1 MSTKTTA
8 FLVVAA
14 LALLGISSTVY
25 FVDERERAIKFKFGE
40 IVDSDISPGLNWKF
54 PFINN
59 IRFFDARVQTM
70 DADPERYLTIEKK
83 NLVVDSFVKW
93 RVDDVYQY
101 YTRLQGRKANARSR
115 LSQRVNDS
123 LRQEFGK
130 RTVQE
135 VVSGDRAQI
144 MEVVRQAMEEEAKSM
159 GIEVI
164 DVRLKRV
171 DLDPAIS
178 ERVYDRM
185 QAERQRVAKTLR
197 AQGEEEA
204 EKIRADADRQREIML
219 ANANRDAE
227 LIRGEGDALATSTYA
242 EAFGADRDFYN
253 LYRSLNAY
261 RNTFNSKDDLMVI
274 DPSSEFFRFFK
285 EPDGVVPD
293 VGIPGPAPQVNS
305 AGTGVT
311 QPSAALP
318 N

>member
-1 MSTKTTA
+1 
-8 FLVVAA
+8 
-14 LALLGISSTVY
+14 
-25 FVDERERAIKFKFGE
+25 
-40 IVDSDISPGLNWKF
+40 
-54 PFINN
+54 
-59 IRFFDARVQTM
+59 M
-70 DADPERYLTIEKK
+70 DADPELYLTVEKK

-93 RVDDVYQY
+93 RIDDVYEY
-101 YTRLQGRKANARSR
+101 YTRLGGRLSNARSR

-135 VVSGDRAQI
+135 VISGDRAKI
-144 MEVVRQAMEEEAKSM
+144 MEVVRKAMEEEARLM

-171 DLDPAIS
+171 DLDPSIS

-185 QAERQRVAKTLR
+185 QAERQRVAKELR

-204 EKIRADADRQREIML
+204 EKIRANADRQREIML
-219 ANANRDAE
+219 ANANRDSE
-227 LIRGEGDALATSTYA
+227 RIRGEGDATATATYA
-242 EAFGADRDFYN
+242 SAFGQDRDFYN

-261 RNTFNSKDDLMVI
+261 RNTFSSKDDLMVL

-285 EPDGVVPD
+285 EP
-293 VGIPGPAPQVNS
+293 S
-305 AGTGVT
+305 GTAASVDET
-311 QPSAALP
+311 QSGLS

>member
-1 MSTKTTA
+1 MNTKSTA

-14 LALLGISSTVY
+14 LAIAALFSVAY

-40 IVDSDISPGLNWKF
+40 IVDSDIEPGLNWKL
-54 PFINN
+54 PLVNN
-59 IRFFDARVQTM
+59 IKYFDARVQTM
-70 DADPERYLTIEKK
+70 DADPERYLTVEKK

-93 RVDDVYQY
+93 RIDDVYQY
-101 YTRLQGRKANARSR
+101 YTRLGGRKANARSR

-135 VVSGDRAQI
+135 VISGDRAQI

-197 AQGEEEA
+197 AQGEEAA

-219 ANANRDAE
+219 ANAQRDAE
-227 LIRGEGDALATSTYA
+227 LIRGEGDATATATYA

-261 RNTFNSKDDLMVI
+261 RNTFQSKEDLMVI
-274 DPSSEFFRFFK
+274 DPSSEFFKFFK
-285 EPDGVVPD
+285 EPGGEVPVSPD
-293 VGIPGPAPQVNS
+293 SNQANLE
-305 AGTGVT
+305 
-311 QPSAALP
+311 QPTTSLP